1 MAVRFLNSIAVLALM
16 LSALSPTVITSA
28 TAQQIYKSVDADGN
42 VSYSGEPPQPGE
54 SGQETETI
62 QALPEPDPAD
72 VEAALQRLQQADEEI
87 ELLRQQRAEQA
98 EKQERAKD
106 SGTTI
111 VVTSNPFLVPVPQLS
126 RHRRPAFRPRA
137 HRSPISPPRMPSI
150 PSIE

>member
-1 MAVRFLNSIAVLALM
+1 MAVRFLISIPVLALM

-28 TAQQIYKSVDADGN
+28 AAQQIYKSVDADGN

-72 VEAALQRLQQADEEI
+72 VEAALQRLQKADEEI
-87 ELLRQQRAEQA
+87 EISRQQRAEQA

-111 VVTSNPFLVPVPQLS
+111 VVTSNPFFVPVPHLS

-137 HRSPISPPRMPSI
+137 HRFPISPPRMPSI
-150 PSIE
+150 QPIE